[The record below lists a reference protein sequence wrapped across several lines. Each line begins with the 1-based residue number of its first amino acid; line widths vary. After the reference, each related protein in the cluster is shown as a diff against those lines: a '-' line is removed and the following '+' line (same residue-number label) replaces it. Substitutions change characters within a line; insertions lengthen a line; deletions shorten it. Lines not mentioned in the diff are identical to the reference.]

1 MSVVTPAA
9 LETDPAAPSPVRAVS
24 AEDLRWALAR
34 GWDDFNA
41 KRGEILMLALIYPVV
56 GLVACAAVFNADAFA
71 LAFPLAAGLS
81 LMGPALA
88 SGFYEI
94 ARLREA
100 GEPATW
106 RHFFDPWR
114 GRSGVSLALMTLG
127 LAVVFALWVAAAW
140 AIYAALFPGQPY
152 VGVADFLQRVFSTPQ
167 GWALIAVGNVVGA
180 AFALFVLAASAVSF
194 PMLIDRPVDAAA
206 AVRTSF
212 AAVGRNPATFLR
224 WGLIVGALLVAGA
237 IPLFVGLAIVLP
249 VLGYA
254 TWHLYTRAVVRP

>member
-1 MSVVTPAA
+1 MSLATPAA
-9 LETDPAAPSPVRAVS
+9 VMPDPSAPAAVHPVT

-34 GWDDFNA
+34 GWEDFNA
-41 KRGEILMLALIYPVV
+41 KRGEIIMLALIYPVV
-56 GLVACAAVFNADAFA
+56 GLVAFAAVASDDALA

-100 GEPATW
+100 GEPAAW
-106 RHFFDPWR
+106 SHFFDAWR

-127 LAVVFALWVAAAW
+127 LAVIFALWVAAAW
-140 AIYAALFPGQPY
+140 GIYAALFPTQPY
-152 VGVADFLQRVFSTPQ
+152 VGLADFLQRVFTTPQ
-167 GWALIAVGNVVGA
+167 GWALILVGNVVGA
-180 AFALFVLAASAVSF
+180 VFAMAVLAASAVSF
-194 PMLIDRPVDAAA
+194 PMLIDRQVDAAA
-206 AVRTSF
+206 AVRTSLRAVARSP
-212 AAVGRNPATFLR
+212 AAFLR
-224 WGLIVGALLVAGA
+224 WGVIVAALLLAGS

-254 TWHLYTRAVVRP
+254 TWHLYTRAVVRI